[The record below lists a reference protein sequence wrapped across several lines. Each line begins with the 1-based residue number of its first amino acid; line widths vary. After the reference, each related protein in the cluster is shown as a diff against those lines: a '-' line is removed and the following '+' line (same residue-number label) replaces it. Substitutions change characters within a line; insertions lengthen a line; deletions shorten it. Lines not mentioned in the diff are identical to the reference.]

1 MQDILTALR
10 GKTEQAEV
18 YSLEEEST
26 LISFEANVMKSARV
40 EQKQGTALRGT
51 VNGRLGFTAAG
62 GNVAKEKLINNL
74 LASAQYADKVPISFP
89 SATPGPEVTTYDPAL
104 ADVPFSRLV
113 EIGREIIA
121 TLLEADTDAKI
132 GVDIERGLTQWS
144 LCNSAG
150 TQTSRK
156 TSSFSISISVERVRG
171 DDVLLIYDWVNG
183 ISLTDAYREAVQRLG
198 AKIELAKKS
207 ASLVAGRMPVL
218 FSPTGGLVLALP
230 IMQATDGKSVQ
241 RGISPMS
248 DRLGQTV
255 FDRKITLWDD
265 PTLVGRPGSGSHD
278 GEGVP
283 CRRKALVQQGTCNSF
298 LYDLKTAALMG
309 AQSTGNG
316 ARGIFSPPYPS
327 PSNLVMEA
335 GKSSL
340 PEILAGIKH
349 GLLVEFALG
358 LGQGNTIS
366 GAFSNT
372 LGLAYVIESG
382 EIIGRVKDVSLA
394 GNIYED
400 LREVADVSQESD
412 WVYGQIRM
420 PYILLPE
427 LNVTCKS

>member
-1 MQDILTALR
+1 MQDILAALR

-26 LISFEANVMKSARV
+26 LVSFEANVMKSARV
-40 EQKQGTALRGT
+40 EQKQGTALRG
-51 VNGRLGFTAAG
+51 VVKGRLGFTAAG
-62 GNVAKEKLINNL
+62 GNMAKEELINNL
-74 LASAQYADKVPISFP
+74 LASAQYGDEVPVSFP
-89 SATPGPEVTTYDPAL
+89 SASTGPQVTTYDPTL
-104 ADVPFSRLV
+104 GDVPFSRLV

-121 TLLEADTDAKI
+121 ALLEADADAKI
-132 GVDIERGLTQWS
+132 GVDIERGLTQWL

-150 TQTSRK
+150 TQARQQK
-156 TSSFSISISVERVRG
+156 TSFSVSISVERVRG

-183 ISLTDAYREAVQRLG
+183 ISLTDAYREAMRHL
-198 AKIELAKKS
+198 ATKIELAKKS
-207 ASLVAGRMPVL
+207 ASLAAGRMPVL
-218 FSPTGGLVLALP
+218 FSPVGGLVLALP
-230 IMQATDGKSVQ
+230 IMQASDGKSVQ

-248 DRLGQTV
+248 DKLGQTI

-265 PTLVGRPGSGSHD
+265 PTLAGRPGSGSHD

-283 CRRKALVQQGTCNSF
+283 CRRKALIQQGTCNSF

-309 AQSTGNG
+309 TQSTGNG
-316 ARGIFSPPYPS
+316 ARGLFSPPYPS

-340 PEILAGIKH
+340 TEIMADIKH

-372 LGLAYVIESG
+372 LGLAYVIEGG
-382 EIIGRVKDVSLA
+382 EIVGRVKDVSIA
-394 GNIYED
+394 GNIYEH
-400 LREVADVSQESD
+400 LREVAGVSQESD
-412 WVYGQIRM
+412 WVYGQIKM